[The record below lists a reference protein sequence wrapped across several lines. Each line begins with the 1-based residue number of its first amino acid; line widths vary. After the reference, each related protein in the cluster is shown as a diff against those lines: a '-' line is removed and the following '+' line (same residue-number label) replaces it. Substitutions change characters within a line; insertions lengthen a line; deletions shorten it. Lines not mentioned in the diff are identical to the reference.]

1 VRKIVASCAAVVLTV
16 LAAGVA
22 SAVPCGPSTCA
33 SLSVS
38 TPGANSLLVRPHGL
52 AGPLS
57 VFSLATGARTA
68 KLPAGVLSANGRRF
82 VSASFVA
89 TQPGTRVDRYDP
101 TTGRRVSSWIVPGP
115 TSHVDAVS
123 ANGRYVVL
131 VAGWKNPQ
139 ITIADLDRHAVL
151 RTVEPKGH
159 WKVDALSRDAKRLYL
174 LEYIEQNQSGYYR
187 VRVEVAGRGLLPDAI
202 TDPDEPE
209 PMVGTPWSSLGTPDG
224 RWQLTLFL
232 KSTENRTEAFIHALS
247 LDRSTARCIDLQT
260 GAFMGIGRYALVLS
274 PNGRTL
280 YALNPSLGVVN
291 TIDLARRAVVSTV
304 RFPTTSA
311 DDRTSS
317 AFGAISR
324 DGRTIYFSA
333 GRGLHAY
340 DTRTHTVRGPFA
352 VGTIMGVG
360 VAPSGRTLL
369 VVRPGGK
376 TVLLN
381 ASTGTALRA

>member
-1 VRKIVASCAAVVLTV
+1 VRKALISVSCFVLSV

-38 TPGANSLLVRPHGL
+38 TPGASSLLVRPHGL
-52 AGPLS
+52 GGPLS
-57 VFSLATGARTA
+57 VFNLATGARSA
-68 KLPAGVLSANGRRF
+68 SLPAGILSANGRRF
-82 VSASFVA
+82 VTASFVA
-89 TQPGTRVDRYDP
+89 SQPGTKVARYDA
-101 TTGRRVSSWIVPGP
+101 TTGKRLSTWIVPGP

-123 ANGRYVVL
+123 ASGRFVAL

-139 ITIADLDRHAVL
+139 ITIADLDHRAVL
-151 RTVEPKGH
+151 RTVEPVGH

-174 LEYIEQNQSGYYR
+174 LEYLPKGNYR
-187 VRVEVAGRGLLPDAI
+187 VRVEVSGRGLLPGAI

-209 PMVGTPWSSLGTPDG
+209 PMIGMPWSSIGTPDG
-224 RWQLTLFL
+224 RWQLTLFV
-232 KSTENRTEAFIHALS
+232 KSTETKVEAFIHALS
-247 LDRSTARCIDLQT
+247 LDRAVAKCIDLQT
-260 GAFMGIGRYALVLS
+260 GAFMAIGRYALVLS

-291 TIDLARRAVVSTV
+291 TIDLARRAVISTMH
-304 RFPTTSA
+304 FPTTSA

-324 DGRTIYFSA
+324 DGRTVYFSA
-333 GRGLHAY
+333 GRGLHAF
-340 DTRTHTVRGPFA
+340 DTRTRAVRGPFA

-360 VAPSGRTLL
+360 VASSGRTLL
-369 VVRPGGK
+369 VVRPSGK
-376 TVLLN
+376 TALLN
-381 ASTGTALRA
+381 AGTGEPLRA